1 MDNTLD
7 LLQRATT
14 RLSQSGSIKDRLA
27 DAYATHLVTVD
38 SDELPETLRN
48 DFSALCA
55 AMNRERA
62 LPRESAIRASVRKMS
77 NDEAGHYAALVVR
90 MFAALARADIAA
102 VPARRL
108 LSAKL
113 GPRRCPRR
121 ELLPPSDTG
130 RQWRPTAANEAGTAR
145 GHTRSGA

>member
-27 DAYATHLVTVD
+27 DAYSSHLVEVD
-38 SDELPETLRN
+38 SDELPEAVRH

-77 NDEAGHYAALVVR
+77 NDEAGNYAAMVVR
-90 MFAALARADIAA
+90 MFATLARADSAA
-102 VPARRL
+102 SRRNARMTPASSPIVQL
-108 LSAKL
+108 F
-113 GPRRCPRR
+113 
-121 ELLPPSDTG
+121 
-130 RQWRPTAANEAGTAR
+130 AAEG
-145 GHTRSGA
+145 